1 LILDG
6 TDKIGFLNFSLP
18 DFFFTSSIFKP
29 YLAKPVP
36 LFKYGFLGLIV
47 LHSISFSNCLSSAI
61 LVLHSDFDMQILST
75 FLLGDKIGTSSRE
88 FEA

>member
-1 LILDG
+1 LDE

-29 YLAKPVP
+29 YLARPVP
-36 LFKYGFLGLIV
+36 LFKYGFLGLIF

-61 LVLHSDFDMQILST
+61 LVHSTGFDMQILST
-75 FLLGDKIGTSSRE
+75 FLLGDNIATLSLD
-88 FEA
+88 FET